1 MMGFLEK
8 PLGSAIV
15 IIGLIAL
22 IPLGV
27 WGAAACLKSIIND
40 RVAAAVAERDSHW
53 TSEIAK
59 SEAIAAQNII
69 EQMRASH
76 AADLVATAEI
86 ARLKAENVELEKRN
100 AELPDSDGSGIDI
113 ERTRL
118 LNNRPLTNHPN

>member
-1 MMGFLEK
+1 MTAFLAK
-8 PLGSAIV
+8 PLGTALVIV
-15 IIGLIAL
+15 GLISLAC
-22 IPLGV
+22 LGL
-27 WGAAACLKSIIND
+27 WGAAASFV
-40 RVAAAVAERDSHW
+40 RVIEDQVSAAVAERDAHW

-59 SEAIAAQNII
+59 AEAVAAQNII

-100 AELPDSDGSGIDI
+100 AILPDSDGSGIDI

-118 LNNRPLTNHPN
+118 LNHRPLTNHPN